1 MWGGSETLTL
11 TPKKGY
17 VRCDLCILGV
27 DTRDAGVD
35 PISPPLT
42 LTTLGSKDGALAQ
55 KFGIC
60 EDICQYM

>member
-1 MWGGSETLTL
+1 MCEGVCVGGSETLIL
-11 TPKKGY
+11 TPEKGY

-42 LTTLGSKDGALAQ
+42 LTTLGKRGVRLAS
-55 KFGIC
+55 GVVA
-60 EDICQYM
+60 